1 MEKNLLEIFCG
12 TKSVSKVFEKNG
24 WNCYTVD
31 LEPKYNPTEC
41 INILDFDY
49 KKFDKDYFQHLHF
62 SPDCRYMSQ
71 NQQSWYNRYK
81 GRGDNKYLFTPEI
94 HNEKLKDSD
103 ELLYK
108 VKEIIEY
115 FNSST
120 FTIENPY
127 HNKFNSIINRNILN
141 YPYTIVHYCM
151 YNYPIKKPTVF
162 INNFDLKLK
171 RCDKSHKHMEWK
183 KFHRDLEGRYK
194 FPEDLVIEIYN
205 QVEKKNQSKI

>member
-24 WNCYTVD
+24 WHCYTVD
-31 LEPKYNPTEC
+31 LEPRYNPTEC

-71 NQQSWYNRYK
+71 NQQTWYNRYK

-94 HNEKLKDSD
+94 HNQKLKDSD

-115 FNSST
+115 FNNST

-141 YPYTIVHYCM
+141 YPYTIVDYCM
-151 YNYPIKKPTVF
+151 YNHPIKKPTVF

-171 RCDKSHKHMEWK
+171 RCDKSHKHIDWQ
-183 KFHRDLEGRYK
+183 KFDRGFGGIDGRYK

-205 QVEKKNQSKI
+205 QVEKKSK

>member
-31 LEPKYNPTEC
+31 LEPRYNPTEC

-71 NQQSWYNRYK
+71 NQQTWYNRYK
-81 GRGDNKYLFTPEI
+81 GKGDNKYLFTPEI

-141 YPYTIVHYCM
+141 YPYELVDYCM
-151 YNYPIKKPTVF
+151 YNHPFKKPTVF
-162 INNFDLKLK
+162 INNFNLKLK
-171 RCDKSHKHMEWK
+171 RCDKSHTHIVWK
-183 KFHRDLEGRYK
+183 KFATKDGLYSRYK
-194 FPEDLVIEIYN
+194 IPEELCIQIFN
-205 QVEKKNQSKI
+205 QVNLI